1 MITIRKATIE
11 DLTVLF
17 EFEQGVLRAERPMDE
32 TLKLKNTYYYD
43 IPNLIEDSSV
53 ELVIAEL
60 DGVIA
65 GCGYAKIKKARDCF
79 QFDQFSYLGFM
90 FTKEDY
96 RGRGVNKKIMN
107 YLYNWSFSKGINEVR
122 LEVYPTN
129 IPAIKAYEKSGMTCS
144 MQTMRIDLRSKNLK
158 DSD

>member
-1 MITIRKATIE
+1 MITIRKAIIE
-11 DLTVLF
+11 DLPVLF
-17 EFEQGVLRAERPMDE
+17 EFEQGVLRTERPMDE

-53 ELVIAEL
+53 EFVVAEIN
-60 DGVIA
+60 DIIV
-65 GCGYAKIKKARDCF
+65 GCGYARIKKARDCF

-107 YLYNWSFSKGINEVR
+107 YLYDWSFSKGINEVR

>member
-1 MITIRKATIE
+1 MITIRKAIIK
-11 DLTVLF
+11 DLPVLF
-17 EFEQGVLRAERPMDE
+17 EFEQGVLRTERPMDE

-53 ELVIAEL
+53 EFVVAEIN
-60 DGVIA
+60 DIIA
-65 GCGYAKIKKARDCF
+65 GCGYARIKKARDCF

-107 YLYNWSFSKGINEVR
+107 YLYDWSFSKGINEVR

>member
-11 DLTVLF
+11 DLPVLF

-32 TLKLKNTYYYD
+32 TLKFKNTYYYD
-43 IPNLIEDSSV
+43 IPNLIKDSSV
-53 ELVIAEL
+53 ELVMAEIN
-60 DGVIA
+60 DTIV
-65 GCGYAKIKKARDCF
+65 GCGYARIMKARDCF

-96 RGRGVNKKIMN
+96 RGRGVNHSIMN
-107 YLYNWSFSKGINEVR
+107 YLYNWSLSKGIYEVR

-129 IPAIKAYEKSGMTCS
+129 IAAIKSYEKLGMTCS

-158 DSD
+158 DND

>member
-107 YLYNWSFSKGINEVR
+107 YLYDWSLSKGINEVR

>member
-17 EFEQGVLRAERPMDE
+17 EFEQGVLHAERPMDE

>member
-1 MITIRKATIE
+1 MITIRKAIIE
-11 DLTVLF
+11 DLPVLF
-17 EFEQGVLRAERPMDE
+17 EFEQGVLRTERPMDE

-53 ELVIAEL
+53 EFVVAEIN
-60 DGVIA
+60 DIIV
-65 GCGYAKIKKARDCF
+65 GCGYARIKKARDCF

-96 RGRGVNKKIMN
+96 RGRGVNKKILN
-107 YLYNWSFSKGINEVR
+107 YLYDWSFSKGINEVR

>member
-11 DLTVLF
+11 DLPFLF

-43 IPNLIEDSSV
+43 IPNLIDDSNV
-53 ELVIAEL
+53 ELVVGEIN
-60 DGVIA
+60 GVTV
-65 GCGYAKIKKARDCF
+65 GCGYARIKQARDCF

-96 RGRGVNKKIMN
+96 RGKGVNKTIMN
-107 YLYNWSFSKGINEVR
+107 YLYDWSLSKGIYEVR
-122 LEVYPTN
+122 LEVYPSN
-129 IPAIKAYEKSGMTCS
+129 KAAIKAYEKVGMQAT
-144 MQTMRIDLRSKNLK
+144 MHTMRIDLRNRS
-158 DSD
+158 

>member
-1 MITIRKATIE
+1 MITIRKAIIE
-11 DLTVLF
+11 DLPVLF
-17 EFEQGVLRAERPMDE
+17 EFEQGVLRTERPMDE
-32 TLKLKNTYYYD
+32 TLKLND
-43 IPNLIEDSSV
+43 I
-53 ELVIAEL
+53 
-60 DGVIA
+60 IA
-65 GCGYAKIKKARDCF
+65 GCGYARIKKARDCF

>member
-1 MITIRKATIE
+1 MITIRKAIIE
-11 DLTVLF
+11 DLPVLF
-17 EFEQGVLRAERPMDE
+17 EFEQGVLRTERPMDE

-53 ELVIAEL
+53 EFVIAEIN
-60 DGVIA
+60 DIIA
-65 GCGYAKIKKARDCF
+65 GCGYARIKKARDCF

-107 YLYNWSFSKGINEVR
+107 YLYDWSFSKGINEVR

>member
-1 MITIRKATIE
+1 MITIRKATSK
-11 DLTVLF
+11 DLSILY
-17 EFEQGVLRAERPMDE
+17 EFEQGVLNAERPMDK
-32 TLKLKNTYYYD
+32 TLKASKTHYYD
-43 IPNLIEDSSV
+43 IPKLIINPMV
-53 ELVIAEL
+53 ELVIAEFS
-60 DGVIA
+60 GVVA
-65 GCGYAKIKKARDCF
+65 GCGYARIKKARDCF

-90 FTKEDY
+90 FTKENF
-96 RGRGVNKKIMN
+96 RGKGVNHSIMN
-107 YLYNWSFSKGINEVR
+107 YLYNWSLSKGIYEIR

>member
-1 MITIRKATIE
+1 MITIRKAIIE
-11 DLTVLF
+11 DLPVLF
-17 EFEQGVLRAERPMDE
+17 EFEQGVLRTERPMDE

-53 ELVIAEL
+53 EFVIAEIN
-60 DGVIA
+60 DIIA
-65 GCGYAKIKKARDCF
+65 GCGYARIKKARDCF

-129 IPAIKAYEKSGMTCS
+129 FPAIKAYEKSGMTCS

>member
-1 MITIRKATIE
+1 MITIRKAIIE
-11 DLTVLF
+11 DLPVLF
-17 EFEQGVLRAERPMDE
+17 EFEQGVLRTERPMDE

-53 ELVIAEL
+53 EFVIAEIN
-60 DGVIA
+60 DIIA
-65 GCGYAKIKKARDCF
+65 GCGYARIKKARDCF

-107 YLYNWSFSKGINEVR
+107 YLYDWSLSKGINEVR

>member
-11 DLTVLF
+11 DLPVLF

-107 YLYNWSFSKGINEVR
+107 YLYDWSLSKGINEVR

>member
-11 DLTVLF
+11 DLPVLF

-53 ELVIAEL
+53 ELVMAEIN
-60 DGVIA
+60 GIIA
-65 GCGYAKIKKARDCF
+65 GCGYARIKKARDCF
-79 QFDQFSYLGFM
+79 QFDQFSNLGFM

-96 RGRGVNKKIMN
+96 RGKGVNKRIMN
-107 YLYNWSFSKGINEVR
+107 YLYDWSLSRGIYEVR
-122 LEVYPTN
+122 LEVYPSN
-129 IPAIKAYEKSGMTCS
+129 NAAIKAYEKVGMQAT
-144 MQTMRIDLRSKNLK
+144 MHTMRIDLRNRS
-158 DSD
+158 